1 MNPRVLSLVIL
12 ATVAVAV
19 IVVLVLRGGN
29 GDEQAPGAD
38 VGFEVLDAGCGYEN
52 VVTAQQTI
60 PPSNDEFCLIRVT
73 VTNRGETAAS
83 LSPECQFLVSTT
95 GERYAPR
102 TDILAVDSASRAA
115 FQAPIGPGQVIEDAG
130 LYYDVAGGTKPAT
143 AEFHSVCDGEPTTVD
158 L

>member
-1 MNPRVLSLVIL
+1 LVIL
-12 ATVAVAV
+12 VAVAAAV
-19 IVVLVLRGGN
+19 IAVLVLRGKDGS
-29 GDEQAPGAD
+29 EPVPTAD

-73 VTNRGETAAS
+73 VTNRGEAAAT
-83 LSPECQFLVSTT
+83 LSPECQFMVSTA
-95 GERYAPR
+95 GERFTPR
-102 TDILAVDSASRAA
+102 TDVLAVDSASRAA
-115 FQAPIGPGQVIEDAG
+115 FQTPIGPGQIVEDAG

-143 AEFHSVCDGEPTTVD
+143 AEFHAVCDGEPTTVD